1 MRIFTPLLGALALI
15 LALSFGT
22 ARAQGF
28 LSAYE
33 DLPLPP
39 GMTEV
44 TESGLS
50 FDMPNGR
57 IVEAFARGP
66 LRVADIIAFYAAT
79 LPQLGWTRDSDR
91 QYRREAEVLTLETQ
105 TEGRNAVV
113 HFTIAPE

>member
-1 MRIFTPLLGALALI
+1 MRISIPLLGALVLI

-50 FDMPNGR
+50 VDMPGGR

-66 LRVADIIAFYAAT
+66 LRAATIFAFYAAT
-79 LPQLGWTRDSDR
+79 LPQLGWSRDSDR

-105 TEGRNAVV
+105 SDGRNVVV